1 MQQTLKS
8 LSLLFFPCKESSQQ
22 KVFRKVGVSN
32 FLIEILEKHQ
42 RRISFFH
49 IIAGCRATFLLQR
62 LIKLASSY
70 QRFQPEPQLATMQGC
85 YFKKHLFFQCSFSS
99 FCRLYCSLRYWASLW
114 TNLLSRVCVFT
125 LKFVFPS
132 LLKLAF

>member
-32 FLIEILEKHQ
+32 FLVEILEKHQ

-85 YFKKHLFFQCSFSS
+85 YFKKHLFSSVASVASVDYTVHYVIEHHCGQIYLAECVCSHLSLFS
-99 FCRLYCSLRYWASLW
+99 LVY
-114 TNLLSRVCVFT
+114 
-125 LKFVFPS
+125 
-132 LLKLAF
+132 